1 LIGDSETEGVQPLLI
16 ILLQIT
22 LTADLELNNFFA
34 NHPQKK
40 KFFALCQPS
49 KKREE
54 DCHSL

>member
-40 KFFALCQPS
+40 KSLHFVNQA